1 MTSSAGL
8 VQRRSVL
15 MLLSAGLAGMAMGI
29 PSPGGAPET
38 LSLLHSLYQA
48 IAADPYLAELGRCYA
63 LRRPLKAR
71 SAFERALLQRLIDDD
86 EQLNELKFVRRLKD
100 GIRQDFREGRIEDVN
115 GWRLSQLEVQICAAA
130 VT

>member
-1 MTSSAGL
+1 MTSSAAP

-15 MLLSAGLAGMAMGI
+15 MLLSAGLAGMAIGI
-29 PSPGGAPET
+29 PSPGGATET
-38 LSLLHSLYQA
+38 LSLLRSLYQA

-63 LRRPLKAR
+63 LRRPLKTR

-86 EQLNELKFVRRLKD
+86 EQLNELNCVRRLKD